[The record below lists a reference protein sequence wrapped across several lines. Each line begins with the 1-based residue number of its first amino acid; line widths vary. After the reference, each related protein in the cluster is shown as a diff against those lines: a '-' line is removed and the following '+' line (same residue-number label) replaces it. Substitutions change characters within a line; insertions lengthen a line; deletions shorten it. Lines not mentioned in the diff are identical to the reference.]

1 MRHPFD
7 GLNQPALAAGQPE
20 AKAEGLSRRSALGK
34 MVFAAAGFVALPALV
49 RGQIAVTNAIN
60 EAGGPVATTLA
71 LGEEGAVTTAVGEAG
86 AAPAGVT
93 TEPFGEEAGR
103 VTSRAVP
110 GLEDGTAAPV
120 TQAVREAGGPLTRA
134 ANEDGRVTTQAVGEE
149 GAATGALNENGGATT
164 KAVGEEG
171 GAPVTEAKGEAGA
184 GVGGQIVIVKP
195 LALELKDKQLETT
208 YADLGSK
215 EQPKAVQAC
224 AVIYGSKQAITFLK
238 GNIKVNFAQ
247 ADDQKIAQMINDLD
261 ADAFAARE
269 KAEKDLA
276 NLGPAA
282 VPALQAALQN
292 AKSAEMRMRL
302 QRLIDNSKELP
313 VMVQATRALEVLIAL
328 KTPEAKAV
336 IEELAKGN
344 EKEWLTQEAKK
355 ALVRAGK

>member
-7 GLNQPALAAGQPE
+7 GLNQPELPAGQPE
-20 AKAEGLSRRSALGK
+20 ARAEGLSRRSALGK
-34 MVFAAAGFVALPALV
+34 MVFAAAGFVAMPALV
-49 RGQIAVTNAIN
+49 RGQIAITNAVN
-60 EAGGPVATTLA
+60 EAGGAPIATTLA

-86 AAPAGVT
+86 VAQAGVT

-103 VTSRAVP
+103 VTSRAVA
-110 GLEDGTAAPV
+110 GLEDGVAAPV

-134 ANEDGRVTTQAVGEE
+134 LNEEGRFTTQAVGEE
-149 GAATGALNENGGATT
+149 GAITNALNENGGATT

-171 GAPVTEAKGEAGA
+171 GGPATTAKGEEGL
-184 GVGGQIVIVKP
+184 GGQIVIVKP
-195 LALELKDKQLETT
+195 LALDLKDKQLETT
-208 YADLGSK
+208 FTDLASK

-224 AVIYGSKQAITFLK
+224 AVIYGSKQAVTFLK
-238 GNIKVNFAQ
+238 DNVKVKFAQ

-276 NLGPAA
+276 NLGPAV
-282 VPALQAALQN
+282 VPAIQAALQN

-313 VMVQATRALEVLIAL
+313 VMLQANRALEVLIAL